1 MVTSVTGSENDDKPS
16 KIMGFMVTKFWLRL
30 GYHWL
35 RKEQYGR
42 AYQADIQRLL
52 ENI

>member
-16 KIMGFMVTKFWLRL
+16 KIKDFRVTELWLRL

-42 AYQADIQRLL
+42 TYQADIQRLL